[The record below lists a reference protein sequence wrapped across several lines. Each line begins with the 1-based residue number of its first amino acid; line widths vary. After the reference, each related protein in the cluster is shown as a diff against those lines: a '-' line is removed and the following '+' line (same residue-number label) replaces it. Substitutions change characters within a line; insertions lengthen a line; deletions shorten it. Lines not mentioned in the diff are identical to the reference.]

1 MTNSKCAELAMEGK
15 EYHLFQKHRHDL
27 CASISNNVKSFAYI
41 AQEKGLISGADAR
54 RVMTDMLSSDYVKA
68 SELLSTLDLRIFDS
82 RANYSKFLDILERMP
97 TMSHFLDLLDPE
109 QASRHINQ
117 TASWK
122 TAAGKHFREDFE
134 EDSQSHFLDLLDPEQ
149 ASRHINQTASWKTA
163 AGKHF
168 REDFEEDSQAHGQA
182 SGQSDS
188 QAHGQ
193 ASGQAGSQ
201 AHGQASGKA
210 GSPSKLKMKPSM
222 GDAFLALLPIANEW
236 KTIGTLLG
244 LTPGLLDS
252 IQNSFNN
259 DRDRLR
265 EMVSEWLKTLDA
277 TWKALIEAVK
287 NVNQAR
293 ASEIEKEWCS

>member
-1 MTNSKCAELAMEGK
+1 MEGK
-15 EYHLFQKHRHDL
+15 EYHVFQKHHHDL

-54 RVMTDMLSSDYVKA
+54 RVMDMLSSDYVKA

-134 EDSQSHFLDLLDPEQ
+134 EDF
-149 ASRHINQTASWKTA
+149 
-163 AGKHF
+163 
-168 REDFEEDSQAHGQA
+168 QAHGQA
-182 SGQSDS
+182 PGQSDS

-193 ASGQAGSQ
+193 ASGQAGS
-201 AHGQASGKA
+201 
-210 GSPSKLKMKPSM
+210 PSQLKMKPSLR
-222 GDAFLALLPIANEW
+222 DAFSALLPINEW
-236 KTIGTLLG
+236 KTIIGTLLG
-244 LTPGLLDS
+244 LPHGLLDS
-252 IQNSFNN
+252 IHNSFNN

-293 ASEIEKEWCS
+293 ASEIEKEWCSYRH